1 LLKKIGMSLYK
12 ELAGYLLPEGVLDYF
27 ELTEVKKE
35 GEGLHIYLE
44 EKDEIPE
51 EYKSEPYRSNGFM
64 QERKIRDFP
73 IRDYLVTLHVKR
85 RRWLLTTSG
94 KKIKRDWNIIAPGT
108 GMTKDLAAFLKE
120 ITG

>member
-1 LLKKIGMSLYK
+1 MSLYK

-64 QERKIRDFP
+64 QERKIRDFS